1 MQCERCSFENLPGLD
16 RCARCQAVLVVR
28 EPVDVIPPRAGRT
41 KIVRPILYWLVARLA
56 PGINTQR
63 WEHAFRGAVLGLGGF
78 LAAVVSVVPGLGH
91 LLLRSLHKI
100 YIFLIAWAGLL
111 GIGLLFYATGFG
123 GICIGLAVAVHA
135 RSVVDAL
142 LGKKKPAQVVQR
154 VVLVMATFVALF
166 LGVYWNVR
174 RFAGRYVQGV
184 FTLSPYE
191 PDRIRVGDY
200 VLAYVRA
207 YRERDPARGELVL
220 YETPAGGVG
229 EVRLV
234 AGRAVGYVVG
244 LPGESVTVRDD
255 RFYVDGEALSGVR
268 YEVPSWLRGGRLE
281 SHLSPNEYFALPSD
295 VAFLYRGR
303 RASPPP
309 ELISLLCKPTRS
321 AIVGRVFM
329 VYNPIWRRHFLR
341 RD

>member
-1 MQCERCSFENLPGLD
+1 MRSLPS
-16 RCARCQAVLVVR
+16 RARGA
-28 EPVDVIPPRAGRT
+28 RAGGCYPATR
-41 KIVRPILYWLVARLA
+41 RPDENRPADSLLA
-56 PGINTQR
+56 GRQAGAGHQHPKMGTR
-63 WEHAFRGAVLGLGGF
+63 VSRRGAGPGRLPCGCRVGGSGAGAFVTAQSAQDLYLPDSLGG
-78 LAAVVSVVPGLGH
+78 LAWHRAP
-91 LLLRSLHKI
+91 LLRDGVRRYMHRPSRGGSRG
-100 YIFLIAWAGLL
+100 WRGVRAGE
-111 GIGLLFYATGFG
+111 
-123 GICIGLAVAVHA
+123 H
-135 RSVVDAL
+135 
-142 LGKKKPAQVVQR
+142 
-154 VVLVMATFVALF
+154 VALF